1 MSSVIPLF
9 SERDPGAAKSLRVLL
24 IEDDAGD
31 ARRLQEALREACG
44 GPLDLEHA
52 WSLADGLDRLEGWPP
67 HIILL
72 DLSLPEARGLDALE
86 TVLAAPGQAPVIVLT
101 GLEDARLAAGAIGA
115 GAADH
120 LVKQRADAFWLGRTI
135 HHCLERRRA
144 EAARHART
152 ERYRTIVESANEGIW
167 ALDSERRTTFANARL
182 GELLGLDPSEVLG
195 VEAAD
200 SFAEEDG
207 AILREALRRSA
218 SDPHVEEELEL
229 RGAAGPLSVH
239 VSVTALRDGTGG
251 SGGWVLLLTDITAR
265 KNFEREVERLA
276 LYDSLTG
283 LPNRTL
289 FENRVTH
296 ALKRRTRMSHPLAVI
311 LLDLDRFKVINDTLG
326 HPVGDVLLGMVA
338 HRLSCALREE
348 DTAARLGGDE
358 FAILLE
364 QIPSSEVAEEVAE
377 RVASV
382 FEKPFEIMDTPV
394 HVTASLGIA
403 LSGGEGQGADDL
415 LRFCDVAMYRAKEK
429 PGTGW
434 EIFDPG
440 RDFGATRR
448 LHLENELR
456 KGIDAGQLR
465 VHYQPV
471 VELES
476 GRIIGAE
483 ALVRWAHPRRGF
495 IFPVEFIA
503 LAEETGLIVE
513 LGRAVM
519 WEACRHAVA
528 WSERYDLDPH
538 FLLSLN
544 VSANQLQRPEMADE
558 VAAILAKSGLDPSR
572 LQLEITE
579 SQAVKVMNRLP
590 EFRERGIRLAIDDIG
605 KGYSSLEYL
614 ARMEVDAMKIDQT
627 FVGGLGKSLRDAAVV
642 EAVLLLADRLG
653 VTVVAEGIETA
664 EQLDRLRELGCPV
677 GQGYYF
683 SKAVEP
689 EVLERALERGAYDVG
704 GRQDLVAV

>member
-1 MSSVIPLF
+1 MSSVIPIHP
-9 SERDPGAAKSLRVLL
+9 ERGSRAGKSLRVLL

-31 ARRLQEALREACG
+31 ARRLQEALREAWAG
-44 GPLDLEHA
+44 SLDLDHA
-52 WSLADGLDRLEGWPP
+52 WSLDEGLDRLEARPP

-72 DLSLPEARGLDALE
+72 DLSLPDTRGLEALK

-101 GLEDARLAAGAIGA
+101 GLEDARSAVGAIRA

-120 LVKQRADAFWLGRTI
+120 LVKRRADAFWLGRTI

-152 ERYRTIVESANEGIW
+152 ERYRTIVESASEGIW
-167 ALDSERRTTFANARL
+167 ALDTEGRTTFANARL
-182 GELLGLDPSEVLG
+182 CALLGVGPEEIVG
-195 VEAAD
+195 IEAAG

-207 AILREALRRSA
+207 EILREGLRRST
-218 SDPHVEEELEL
+218 SDPRVEEELEL
-229 RGAAGPLSVH
+229 RGAHGPICVH
-239 VSVTALRDGTGG
+239 ASITALRDGVGG
-251 SGGWVLLLTDITAR
+251 SDGWLLMLTDITAR
-265 KNFEREVERLA
+265 KDFEREVERLA

-338 HRLSCALREE
+338 QRLTAILRAE

-364 QIPSSEVAEEVAE
+364 QISSPEVAEEVVN
-377 RVASV
+377 RVVSI

-429 PGTGW
+429 PGMGW
-434 EIFDPG
+434 EMFDPS

-456 KGIDAGQLR
+456 RGIEDGQLR
-465 VHYQPV
+465 VHYQPI

-483 ALVRWAHPRRGF
+483 ALVRWAHPTRGF

-503 LAEETGLIVE
+503 LAEETGLIVD
-513 LGRAVM
+513 LGRWVM
-519 WEACRHAVA
+519 VEACRHAVS
-528 WSERYDLDPH
+528 WSERYDLDSD

-544 VSANQLQRPEMADE
+544 VSATQLQQPDMADE
-558 VAAILAKSGLDPSR
+558 VASVLAQRGLDASR

-590 EFRERGIRLAIDDIG
+590 DFREKGIKLAIDDIG

-614 ARMEVDAMKIDQT
+614 ARMEVDAMKIDRT
-627 FVGGLGKSLRDAAVV
+627 FVGGLGSSLRDAAVV
-642 EAVLLLADRLG
+642 EAVLLLADRIG

-664 EQLDRLRELGCPV
+664 DQLDRLRELGCPV
-677 GQGYYF
+677 GQGFYF

-689 EVLERALERGAYDVG
+689 EALEKLLERGYYDLPAIQG
-704 GRQDLVAV
+704 LRAG

>member
-1 MSSVIPLF
+1 MSSVIPLHR
-9 SERDPGAAKSLRVLL
+9 EDEPGAAKSLRLLL

-31 ARRLQEALREACG
+31 ARRLQEALREALG
-44 GPLDLEHA
+44 GALDLEHA
-52 WSLADGLDRLEGWPP
+52 WSLPDGLHRLKAWPP

-72 DLSLPEARGLDALE
+72 DLSLPETPGLDALK

-101 GLEDARLAAGAIGA
+101 GLEDARSAAGAIRA
-115 GAADH
+115 GAADY
-120 LVKQRADAFWLGRTI
+120 LVKGRADAFWLGRTI

-152 ERYRTIVESANEGIW
+152 ERYRTIVESASEGILT
-167 ALDSERRTTFANARL
+167 LDADGRATFANARL
-182 GELLGLDPSEVLG
+182 GELLGLDPGEIVG
-195 VEAAD
+195 IEAAG

-207 AILREALRRSA
+207 ELLREALRRST
-218 SDPHVEEELEL
+218 SDRHVEEELEL
-229 RGAAGPLSVH
+229 RGAAGPVSVH
-239 VSVTALRDGTGG
+239 VSVTALRDGAGG
-251 SGGWVLLLTDITAR
+251 AGGWVLLLTDITAR

-289 FENRVTH
+289 FESRITH

-338 HRLSCALREE
+338 QRLTAVLRAE

-364 QIPSSEVAEEVAE
+364 QIPSVEAAEDVAE
-377 RVASV
+377 RVASI

-394 HVTASLGIA
+394 HVTASLGVA
-403 LSGGEGQGADDL
+403 LGGGGSQGADDL
-415 LRFCDVAMYRAKEK
+415 LRFCDIAMYRAKEK
-429 PGTGW
+429 PGTRR
-434 EIFDPG
+434 EIFDPS

-456 KGIDAGQLR
+456 RGIEERQLR
-465 VHYQPV
+465 VHYQPI

-483 ALVRWAHPRRGF
+483 ALVRWAHPTRGF

-503 LAEETGLIVE
+503 LAEETGLIID
-513 LGRAVM
+513 LGRWVM
-519 WEACRHAVA
+519 GEACRDAVS
-528 WSERYDLDPH
+528 WSERYDLGAD

-544 VSANQLQRPEMADE
+544 VSATQLQQPDMADE
-558 VAAILAKSGLDPSR
+558 VASVLAKRGLDASR

-590 EFRERGIRLAIDDIG
+590 DFREKGIKLAIDDIG

-614 ARMEVDAMKIDQT
+614 ARMEVDAMKIDRT
-627 FVGGLGKSLRDAAVV
+627 FVSGLGSSLRDAAVV
-642 EAVLLLADRLG
+642 EAVLLLADRIG

-664 EQLDRLRELGCPV
+664 DQLGRLRDLGCPV
-677 GQGYYF
+677 GQGFYF

-689 EVLERALERGAYDVG
+689 DALEKLLERGSYDLPATQG
-704 GRQDLVAV
+704 LKAG